1 MGKGMILS
9 GGKYQKLVLDVR
21 KLLDQGRSQAQTAL
35 NREVMRTY
43 WNVGKRLALER
54 LSETAGYGQ
63 SVMEHLAYELK
74 VDRSTLV
81 RCLQFHQYY
90 PQGSPPGTTLSWS
103 HVRHLLTVKDDGART
118 FYEKTAQEKEWT
130 QDELGRAIRA
140 DEYGNHKNP
149 APQDKPKP
157 APKLPRPQGGP
168 FIYRAEI
175 VRVVDG
181 DTLRARLDL
190 GFDVWKLEIIRLA
203 GIDAP
208 GMREDGG
215 PEAYNYVQTQLAKA
229 KVVVIATNK
238 EDVHGRYIG
247 HVFYSTD
254 DRDNWEKV
262 FKEGRYLNQ
271 ELLNQGLARAY

>member
-1 MGKGMILS
+1 
-9 GGKYQKLVLDVR
+9 
-21 KLLDQGRSQAQTAL
+21 
-35 NREVMRTY
+35 
-43 WNVGKRLALER
+43 
-54 LSETAGYGQ
+54 
-63 SVMEHLAYELK
+63 
-74 VDRSTLV
+74 
-81 RCLQFHQYY
+81 
-90 PQGSPPGTTLSWS
+90 
-103 HVRHLLTVKDDGART
+103 LTVKDNEART

-140 DEYGNHKNP
+140 DEYGNHQNP
-149 APQDKPKP
+149 APQDNPKP

-168 FIYRAEI
+168 FVYRAEI

-254 DRDNWEKV
+254 ERDNWEKV